1 MASATSDRISEDI
14 LGRKTKKMHMSKMV
28 KEQKFN
34 AEGLNKAQRSYLM
47 SRSDLS
53 PHFYKPEE
61 EFYYAVRQILVLKRC
76 HEIPPLALLLL
87 TCSPTVI
94 QLQKSTLKFSFP
106 LVSDGEEAS
115 VASMDKTIR
124 TEGLV
129 MLVERDKLPKILKTI
144 HRMFDLENLKQAAE
158 DGPKQQQKQKRRPR
172 TEDGKGKGS
181 RQQNKKRRA
190 K

>member
-1 MASATSDRISEDI
+1 
-14 LGRKTKKMHMSKMV
+14 
-28 KEQKFN
+28 
-34 AEGLNKAQRSYLM
+34 
-47 SRSDLS
+47 
-53 PHFYKPEE
+53 
-61 EFYYAVRQILVLKRC
+61 
-76 HEIPPLALLLL
+76 
-87 TCSPTVI
+87 
-94 QLQKSTLKFSFP
+94 
-106 LVSDGEEAS
+106 
-115 VASMDKTIR
+115 MDKTIR

-158 DGPKQQQKQKRRPR
+158 DEPKQQQKQKRRPR